1 MPSLAV
7 IGAGISGLI
16 CARTLQDYGLSVT
29 VFEKSRGVGGRMST
43 RRTDEALHFD
53 HGAQYFTARDA
64 RFRGYVNAWQHDGV
78 VAAWLGRI
86 MVLQNGVVIDQKE
99 GTDRFVA
106 VPGMN
111 AICQHMAT
119 DLQIE
124 YQTKVAPPRRLR
136 GRWLLASEDGTDWG
150 AYDMV
155 IISAPAPQTA
165 QLLRNVPE
173 LAGQADRVEM
183 SGCWAVMLALEESLA
198 LPFDAAFIHQ
208 SPLSWIARNNSKPN
222 RSPEPE
228 TWIMHASPEWSET
241 NLERSAEQVEADLL
255 AEFWR
260 SIGTQ
265 PQAIKYIKAHRWRFA
280 LPTSPLESRCL
291 FDTSLLIGACGD
303 WCGGPRVEGAFL
315 SGAAAASRVL
325 NLLRPTRVDDS
336 SAT

>member
-16 CARTLQDYGLSVT
+16 CARTLQDHGLSVK

-43 RRTDEALHFD
+43 RRTDDALHFD

-64 RFRGYVNAWQHDGV
+64 LFRGYVKALQHEGV

-86 MVLQNGVVIDQKE
+86 IVLQKGVTIDQNE
-99 GTDRFVA
+99 STVRFVA

-111 AICQHMAT
+111 SICQHMAT
-119 DLQIE
+119 DLSIE
-124 YQTKVAPPRRLR
+124 YQTKVAPPRRLL
-136 GRWLLASEDGTDWG
+136 GRWWLASEDGTELG

-165 QLLRNVPE
+165 QLLRDVPE
-173 LAGQADRVEM
+173 LAEQADRVEM

-228 TWIMHASPEWSET
+228 TWILHASPEWSET
-241 NLERSAEQVEADLL
+241 NLERSAEQVAADLL
-255 AEFWR
+255 EEFWR

-265 PQAIKYIKAHRWRFA
+265 PRAIKYITAHRWRFA

-291 FDTSLLIGACGD
+291 FDTGLQVGACGD

-315 SGAAAASRVL
+315 SGAAVADR
-325 NLLRPTRVDDS
+325 LLGL
-336 SAT
+336 